1 MPWTQA
7 AALPSSPSAVR
18 APHSWDVGP
27 CSCSAPPALG
37 HRTSAQVAML
47 TPGRALVAPQNLS
60 IRHLRSQSEPHAPAA
75 AGGLRP
81 RRWMAEDGA
90 SAAGGLPGDTGQGWR
105 TSLWRPLPGTQPAG
119 TCDRLQKPPH
129 LRGGEPQEGS
139 AGLTCSPGTSGH
151 LSSVLSASWLPSP
164 SQALQGLSPL
174 TSESVWKVP
183 CLDLTQGSPKC
194 GLGCGV
200 GC

>member
-1 MPWTQA
+1 MWVPAPAQP
-7 AALPSSPSAVR
+7 LPPLDTGLLLRLQCSHRGGRWWLPRICPSG
-18 APHSWDVGP
+18 SYGP
-27 CSCSAPPALG
+27 
-37 HRTSAQVAML
+37 
-47 TPGRALVAPQNLS
+47 
-60 IRHLRSQSEPHAPAA
+60 HLRSQSEPHAPAA

-129 LRGGEPQEGS
+129 LRGGEPQERS
-139 AGLTCSPGTSGH
+139 AGLTCSPGNSGH